1 MVRSI
6 FVQTVFWR
14 AASAVSWALVSL
26 LTIKLFDSVE
36 QFGVI
41 NPALLVLGSL
51 PALDGGFRI
60 ALNRRLLA
68 AKDDSERHGHLE
80 LGQRLS
86 SWFFVGTTALGILIL
101 TLYSFTPNA
110 RQSGIPFLF
119 YPGLGIAGGLVI
131 LGSAILTQ
139 LTGLGLQRRMF
150 LLQLLM
156 AWLSFG
162 TLWAGFRLG
171 AGIWSF
177 LLSQSVPH
185 VVAIALAV
193 PMIRMAAPGVRFLD
207 FRWDRSDTL
216 RFREL
221 WPDSVGLLRMQVATL
236 LLYTFDVYLVSW
248 IWTGQQVGQ
257 YGFVANLFS
266 KLRNLLQ
273 SADEAV
279 WPLLTARQEKGET
292 ISEGVL
298 RFNGLLYGAAMAV
311 AALAIGPFIIGYKDP
326 TWSSGALYAGLIGAR
341 YLVTGMASQPAWW
354 LYGHGH
360 LTTLAGH
367 MVREL
372 AVSTALCLP
381 LGWAFGPMGVAVAF
395 LAGTAAGT
403 LWPLPAEYARR
414 SGRRLADLLGQVWS
428 RAAAAAALAGFLAWF
443 GLRFADSWPTTVA
456 VAGTATGTTLCGA
469 LGLAYWRARRSGS
482 TERIAIARHL

>member
-14 AASAVSWALVSL
+14 AASAASWALVSL
-26 LTIKLFDSVE
+26 LTIRFFDSVE

-41 NPALLVLGSL
+41 SPALLVLGSL

-68 AKDDSERHGHLE
+68 STDDAERRRHLE

-86 SWFFVGTTALGILIL
+86 SWFFIGTTLLGILVL
-101 TLYSFTPNA
+101 TLYSRTPNA

-150 LLQLLM
+150 MLQMLM
-156 AWLSFG
+156 AWLSVG
-162 TLWAGFRLG
+162 MLWAGFRLG
-171 AGIWSF
+171 AGVWSF

-193 PMIRMAAPGVRFLD
+193 PLIRIAAPEVRLLD
-207 FRWDRSDTL
+207 FRWSASDTL

-221 WPDSVGLLRMQVATL
+221 WPDSVGFLRMQVATL
-236 LLYTFDVYLVSW
+236 LLYTVDVYLVSW
-248 IWTGQQVGQ
+248 IWTGKQVGQ
-257 YGFVANLFS
+257 YGFVANIFS

-298 RFNGLLYGAAMAV
+298 RFNGLLYGAAMTV

-326 TWSSGALYAGLIGAR
+326 TWSSGALYAALIGAR

-360 LTTLAGH
+360 LKTLAGH
-367 MVREL
+367 MTREM
-372 AVSTALCLP
+372 AVSVALCIP
-381 LGWAFGPMGVAVAF
+381 LGWAFGPVGIAVAF
-395 LAGTAAGT
+395 LVGTSAGT
-403 LWPLPAEYARR
+403 LWPLPAEYAGR
-414 SGRRLADLLGQVWS
+414 SGRRLSDLLGQVWS
-428 RAAAAAALAGFLAWF
+428 RAAAAAAVAGALAWI
-443 GLRFADSWPTTVA
+443 GLRFAKSWPATVA
-456 VAGTATGTTLCGA
+456 VATAATGATLCGA
-469 LGLAYWRARRSGS
+469 VGLALWRARLSGS
-482 TERIAIARHL
+482 KERIALAKHL